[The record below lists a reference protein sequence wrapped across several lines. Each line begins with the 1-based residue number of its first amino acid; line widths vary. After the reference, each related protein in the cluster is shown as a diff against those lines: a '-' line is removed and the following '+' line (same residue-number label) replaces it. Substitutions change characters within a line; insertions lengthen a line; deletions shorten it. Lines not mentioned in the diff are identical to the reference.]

1 MASVLT
7 PISAD
12 RAITTIALTNAARCI
27 PITPLGSMRVAR
39 TLAGVCRIAMKNYS
53 TLYRRLQAGL
63 SMIEVLVSLTIVAFG
78 VLGLLG
84 LQARALS
91 FQRDSFDR
99 RTAAEMVAQLAE
111 RMRANHLG
119 AHQRPVCASDGFVSA
134 LRRPRRPC
142 AITPCAAPTACTI
155 TELAF
160 RDWTQ
165 WIAEY
170 RQRSPGAAAYL
181 QWDPADTRSIT
192 ISVAWPEPQ
201 STAGADPLCAAINAR
216 LRRGYSRDLSLF

>member
-1 MASVLT
+1 MT
-7 PISAD
+7 
-12 RAITTIALTNAARCI
+12 
-27 PITPLGSMRVAR
+27 
-39 TLAGVCRIAMKNYS
+39 MKTYS
-53 TLYRRLQAGL
+53 KLQRRLQAGL

-119 AHQRPVCASDGFVSA
+119 VTTGLYAPPTASYLHAATPTPA
-134 LRRPRRPC
+134 L
-142 AITPCAAPTACTI
+142 ITPCAVPAACTI

-181 QWDPADTRSIT
+181 QWVPADARSIT
-192 ISVAWPEPQ
+192 MSVAWPEPQ
-201 STAGADPLCAAINAR
+201 QTSGIADPLCDEITVR
-216 LRRGYSRDLSLF
+216 LGLGAGTIPANYRCFTTAVFP